1 MWQDIESVLLGQ
13 PTPPQASPVRLCG
26 TTQSPTRQPSID
38 IPTYATN
45 EQNQTHQDQQHHH
58 HHQQQYVV
66 TTDDENSGTSNE
78 EFVDLDMLI
87 NCAAEQHNFYCG
99 EQRSQNININVNVDL
114 NVNAYFSTKTQNHS
128 QRLFKFPETETES
141 SSSSSSTSS
150 STTSSSSSPTSSSSS
165 SPSSLDHRSYRFLEN
180 DHNLTQQ
187 RLLREDVYI
196 PQDQNVSEMPLPE
209 SYNVQQ
215 RDPTNYMT
223 PVSGYVNGSGTL
235 SPPASPEIQGT
246 TPHDLFTA
254 PHFNQQK
261 ILPSENLP
269 SLKIM
274 TPPSS
279 PNLTEYLSSLPVVN
293 NQVIEHKTKRGRR
306 SCGRKKLTTHTCSN
320 PGCRKTYTKSS
331 HLKAHL
337 RTHTG
342 EKPYQCGWKGCSWK
356 FARSDELTRHYRKH
370 TGDRP
375 FQCRLCE
382 RAFSRSDH
390 LSLHM
395 KRHISV

>member
-13 PTPPQASPVRLCG
+13 PAPPQASPVRLCG
-26 TTQSPTRQPSID
+26 GTVASRHPAEMAYPAEPQYIVPDQEGEHLTSQS
-38 IPTYATN
+38 
-45 EQNQTHQDQQHHH
+45 
-58 HHQQQYVV
+58 
-66 TTDDENSGTSNE
+66 E

-87 NCAAEQHNFYCG
+87 NCAAEQHNFYCSD
-99 EQRSQNININVNVDL
+99 QRGQNININVNVDL
-114 NVNAYFSTKTQNHS
+114 NVNAWFGSKPAHS
-128 QRLFKFPETETES
+128 QKMFKFQDSESEIHTDQRVYRYPENEHDL
-141 SSSSSSTSS
+141 
-150 STTSSSSSPTSSSSS
+150 P
-165 SPSSLDHRSYRFLEN
+165 
-180 DHNLTQQ
+180 QQ
-187 RLLREDVYI
+187 RLIREEVFM
-196 PQDQNVSEMPLPE
+196 PEPNVTEMTMQE
-209 SYNVQQ
+209 SYNVQ
-215 RDPTNYMT
+215 RDPNYMT
-223 PVSGYVNGSGTL
+223 AVPQFIPGSGTL
-235 SPPASPEIQGT
+235 SPPASPEVQGT
-246 TPHDLFTA
+246 TPHELFTTTS
-254 PHFNQQK
+254 FTQQK
-261 ILPSENLP
+261 IMPENLP

-279 PNLTEYLSSLPVVN
+279 PNLTDYLSTLPVN
-293 NQVIEHKTKRGRR
+293 NPIEHKTKRGRR

-395 KRHISV
+395 KRHVSV